1 MVASMNV
8 VLTYRGRRVT
18 EADVAF
24 LRKLIAD
31 NPAMN
36 RRALSVE
43 VCRAWD
49 WRQPNGVLKEGICRS
64 LMLQLHRAGHLE
76 LPPPRARYDHRVR
89 RCWRAVP
96 VPIDCTPVRA
106 SLRALQP
113 LSFQQV
119 RRTEQEPLFNAL
131 LHQYHELG
139 YTQPVGE
146 QLKYLVLASDRVVAA
161 LAWSSAGHGLKCR
174 DRFIGWS
181 VAAKRRNR
189 HLLGYN
195 SRFLVP
201 PWVQV
206 PHLAS
211 HVLGRMARRLPVDW
225 ERIYGH
231 PVYFLETFVDPTRH
245 RGTCYRAANW
255 IVLGETFGR
264 GHRCPTRQPNRPVKL
279 VLGYPLV
286 KEFRELLGAGPA
298 EAHPEP
304 GHGVESG
311 SHRAG

>member
-1 MVASMNV
+1 MVTSMNV
-8 VLTYRGRRVT
+8 ILTYRGRTVT
-18 EADVAF
+18 DADVAF
-24 LRKLIAD
+24 LRQLIAEH
-31 NPAMN
+31 PTLH
-36 RRALSVE
+36 RRGISQE

-49 WRQPNGVLKEGICRS
+49 WRQPNGVLKEGVCRS

-76 LPPPRARYDHRVR
+76 LPAPRSRHTNHAGRHR
-89 RCWRAVP
+89 RASA
-96 VPIDCTPVRA
+96 VPIDRTPVRA
-106 SLRALQP
+106 ALRELQP
-113 LSFQQV
+113 LSFRQV
-119 RRTEQEPLFNAL
+119 RRTKDEPLFNAL
-131 LHQYHELG
+131 LHEHHELG

-146 QLKYLVLASDRVVAA
+146 QLKYLVYAGQRVVAA
-161 LAWSSAGHGLKCR
+161 LSWSSAAHGLKCR

-189 HLLGYN
+189 QLLAYN

-211 HVLGRMARRLPVDW
+211 HVLGRMARLLPVDW
-225 ERIYGH
+225 QRIYGH

-255 IVLGETFGR
+255 LVLGQTSGR
-264 GHRCPTRQPNRPVKL
+264 GHRCPTMESNRPVKL

-286 KEFRELLGAGPA
+286 PRFRELLG
-298 EAHPEP
+298 EVSPE
-304 GHGVESG
+304 E
-311 SHRAG
+311 